1 MLGLGAVVQFDLD
14 VVQVDDDPVDDGADE
29 LSLLGAVHVL
39 VQDVEGLEYA
49 MELLEI
55 ELLPFEPEQLG
66 FRGLQPIPKVGLQSL
81 CLFERLLGVPGIG
94 DLLVEDL
101 LEEFLA
107 IGAAAPGQGIGRA
120 PLQRQELGDGLLLA
134 GSDALFSKSKF
145 SSLSLSQFPTRFFSS
160 SH

>member
-55 ELLPFEPEQLG
+55 ERCASRRSALSQA
-66 FRGLQPIPKVGLQSL
+66 
-81 CLFERLLGVPGIG
+81 VPGG
-94 DLLVEDL
+94 VLTLLDTVLDVQP
-101 LEEFLA
+101 A
-107 IGAAAPGQGIGRA
+107 W
-120 PLQRQELGDGLLLA
+120 LA
-134 GSDALFSKSKF
+134 GYPYTRVPALT
-145 SSLSLSQFPTRFFSS
+145 P
-160 SH
+160 